1 VNENECFRLSVGKEK
16 AHSEWARLRIAIDHD
31 KKEKKMQISISGHQ
45 LDVTEALKSYV
56 TEKVDRIERHAEHI
70 TKVEITLTVEKS
82 RQKAEGNVHVAG
94 ADVHA
99 SAEHDDMYAAIDA
112 MADKLDRQLVK
123 HREKTISRMHGH

>member
-1 VNENECFRLSVGKEK
+1 MR
-16 AHSEWARLRIAIDHD
+16 
-31 KKEKKMQISISGHQ
+31 ISISGHQ
-45 LDVTEALKSYV
+45 LDVTDALKSYV
-56 TEKVDRIERHAEHI
+56 TEKLDRIERHAEHI
-70 TKVEITLTVEKS
+70 TKVEITLTVEKQ